1 MTIICGRLRSYLEK
15 EGVEFETL
23 HHAADFTAQ
32 ETAAHT
38 GTRGLDFAKVVVVK
52 IDELP
57 AMIVL
62 PAHHRVDFAKLASE
76 LGAKDVELCG
86 EGELRQIFED
96 CDVGAE
102 PPFGNLYGLP
112 VFLSRAM
119 ADDVQITFNGG
130 SHVDVIRMP
139 FMAYVNLVRPRVLDC
154 SSTL

>member
-15 EGVEFETL
+15 EGVEFEAL
-23 HHAADFTAQ
+23 HHAPDFTAQ

-38 GTRGLDFAKVVVVK
+38 GTRGRDFAKVVVVK
-52 IDELP
+52 IDGLP

-76 LGAKDVELCG
+76 LGAKDVELCD
-86 EGELRQIFED
+86 EEELRGIFED

-119 ADDVQITFNGG
+119 TDDVLITFNGG

-139 FMAYVNLVRPRVLDC
+139 FMDYVNLVRPRVIDC
-154 SSTL
+154 STAR

>member
-1 MTIICGRLRSYLEK
+1 MPIISGRLRSFLEK

-38 GTRGLDFAKVVVVK
+38 GTRGQEFAKVVVVK

-62 PAHHRVDFAKLASE
+62 PAHHRVDFSKLASE

-86 EGELRQIFED
+86 ENELREIFED

-119 ADDVQITFNGG
+119 TDDVHITFNAG

-139 FMAYVNLVRPRVLDC
+139 FMDYVNLVRPRILDC
-154 SSTL
+154 SAQL